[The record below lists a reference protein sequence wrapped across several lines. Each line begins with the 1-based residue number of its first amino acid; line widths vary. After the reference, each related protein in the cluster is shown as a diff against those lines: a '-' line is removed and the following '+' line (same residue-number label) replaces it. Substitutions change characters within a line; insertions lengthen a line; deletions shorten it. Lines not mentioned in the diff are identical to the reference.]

1 MTGLSNGIDQP
12 RGGRSVRIV
21 KVFMNRKNDME
32 ETPDYLNNH
41 VTAGVADKE
50 METDKINPAAENLL
64 QGEQAG
70 VESVEIEA
78 EPIEAEPKGQTFAS
92 RIGRHRPSLSTILA
106 TLTAVSLVGLFFFA
120 ASVASFFSGGR
131 KSASR
136 RRRG

>member
-1 MTGLSNGIDQP
+1 LTGLSNGIDQP
-12 RGGRSVRIV
+12 PGGRSVRIV
-21 KVFMNRKNDME
+21 EVFMNRKNDME

-70 VESVEIEA
+70 VESVEIEG
-78 EPIEAEPKGQTFAS
+78 EPKGQTFAS

-136 RRRG
+136 RRRR

>member
-1 MTGLSNGIDQP
+1 MTGLSNGMGQP
-12 RGGRSVRIV
+12 PGGRSVRIV

-32 ETPDYLNNH
+32 ESPDYLNSH
-41 VTAGVADKE
+41 VTADVAAKE

-70 VESVEIEA
+70 VESA
-78 EPIEAEPKGQTFAS
+78 EIEAEPKGQTFAS
-92 RIGRHRPSLSTILA
+92 RIGRHRQSLSTILA

-120 ASVASFFSGGR
+120 ASVTSFFAVGR

-136 RRRG
+136 RRRR

>member
-1 MTGLSNGIDQP
+1 MTGLSDWIDQP
-12 RGGRSVRIV
+12 PGGRSVRIV

-32 ETPDYLNNH
+32 ETPDYLNSH

-70 VESVEIEA
+70 VESAEIEA
-78 EPIEAEPKGQTFAS
+78 ESKGQTFAS
-92 RIGRHRPSLSTILA
+92 RIGRHRQSLSTILA
-106 TLTAVSLVGLFFFA
+106 TLTAVSLVSLFFFA
-120 ASVASFFSGGR
+120 VSVTYFFSAGR

-136 RRRG
+136 RRRR